1 MTRPYKGGRGDRN
14 QEGGELGLQQRAAH
28 IMKGNCIWWAQLP
41 RPNAACNRETAY
53 GGPYVQFPTLLVTTS
68 FRQRA
73 FQNCMPLPNAAC
85 NRETAYGGPYVQFP
99 TLPVTTSFR
108 QHAFQDIVCH
118 FPTLLVTGKQHTVAP
133 TSSSPRCSLQPASD
147 SVLFRNCM
155 PLPNAACYSQTA
167 YGGPLRPVPHAARY
181 NQLQTA
187 CVPGNVCHFP
197 TLLVTAKRHTVAP
210 TSSSPRY
217 T

>member
-73 FQNCMPLPNAAC
+73 FQELYATSQRCMLQPNSIRWPL
-85 NRETAYGGPYVQFP
+85 
-99 TLPVTTSFR
+99 
-108 QHAFQDIVCH
+108 
-118 FPTLLVTGKQHTVAP
+118 
-133 TSSSPRCSLQPASD
+133 TSSSPRCPLQPASD
-147 SVLFRNCM
+147 SVRSRKCM

-167 YGGPLRPVPHAARY
+167 YGGPYV
-181 NQLQTA
+181 Q
-187 CVPGNVCHFP
+187 FP
-197 TLLVTAKRHTVAP
+197 TLHMTTRSHTLHNTVVYP
-210 TSSSPRY
+210 YSRTYECHRPCSSCTDVRGHRGFMHLC
-217 T
+217 TL